1 MEEIEFEGRLY
12 VKAVEVDSLAGMSS
26 KAFQLNI
33 GEQGGCDGFVV
44 CEEDGALRAYR
55 NSCPH
60 TGAPLNWTPDQF
72 LTRSGRY
79 IQCSIHG
86 AMFLTETGECFSG
99 PCAGKFLKPLG
110 LVKKLN
116 WVYISVADI
125 QKSPSK

>member
-1 MEEIEFEGRLY
+1 MEEVEFEGRLY
-12 VKAVEVDSLAGMSS
+12 AKAVEVTSLACMSS
-26 KAFQLNI
+26 KAFQLSL
-33 GEQGGCDGFVV
+33 GDHGGCDGFVV
-44 CEEDGALRAYR
+44 REEDGALHAYQ

-99 PCAGKFLKPLG
+99 PCAGKFLTRLD
-110 LVKKLN
+110 LVEKSG
-116 WVYISVADI
+116 WVYISVAEM
-125 QKSPSK
+125 QKSPS